1 MSVRAPE
8 PPPRGW
14 ARRPWREVAFV
25 SLDFEATGLDLRR
38 DEVVS
43 FGVVPVSGGRVQSR
57 GALYR
62 EVRPSRDPSHASIRI
77 HNLRPGDLAA
87 AATSESALPTLSA
100 ALDRRYLLAWAAE
113 IEIAFLSGLF
123 AGSRRAWRRRTIDV
137 MRLAKAADG
146 LDGTNP
152 SSYALEAV
160 AARLD
165 VPVDEPH
172 HALDDALTTAQVFLV
187 VAARLARH
195 DVATPGRLAR
205 TARRGKVSR
214 TVVRSKPE
222 AGPETGP
229 EAGKV

>member
-1 MSVRAPE
+1 MSVRPPE
-8 PPPRGW
+8 SPPRHW
-14 ARRPWREVAFV
+14 ARLPWREAAFV
-25 SLDFEATGLDLRR
+25 SLDFETTGLDLRH

-43 FGVVPVSGGRVQSR
+43 IGAVPVVHGRIQSR

-62 EVRPSRDPSHASIRI
+62 EVRPSKDPTHVSIRI

-87 AATSESALPTLSA
+87 AGTADSALPALKA
-100 ALDRRYLLAWAAE
+100 ALDGRYLLAWAAE

-123 AGSRRAWRRRTIDV
+123 AGSRRMWRRRTIDV
-137 MRLAKAADG
+137 MRLAMAVDG
-146 LDGTNP
+146 RNGGRT

-187 VAARLARH
+187 LATSLAQQG
-195 DVATPGRLAR
+195 VATPGRLAR
-205 TARRGKVSR
+205 TARRGTPR
-214 TVVRSKPE
+214 RSPI
-222 AGPETGP
+222 A
-229 EAGKV
+229 